1 MRRRGRLSP
10 RFLAPVFLP
19 FRHTTTLQHYRPYS
33 VTATVTRQQL
43 MKQYQLTNVSSC
55 DFLRSFGEGDTRWGV
70 ARRMRMRERLADTP
84 RLGSASVLSRSPRR

>member
-1 MRRRGRLSP
+1 ME
-10 RFLAPVFLP
+10 
-19 FRHTTTLQHYRPYS
+19 
-33 VTATVTRQQL
+33 
-43 MKQYQLTNVSSC
+43 QYQLTNVSSC